1 MITIDVIKCAGRL
14 GLVLSTGV
22 LALQVQAATIGAERA
37 RSITAGAV
45 VMPQASALGADLG
58 VQASELAPGVGA
70 DAAGAP
76 ARPASGRPM
85 VNRHMSRSSGDRG
98 DDASDDGTD
107 SAQPTLLQHFDGLNH
122 RQNRLASGGNQFS
135 LEPPDQG
142 LCVGNGNVL
151 EVLND
156 VLRVYDTTGNPL
168 TAPIALN
175 SFLGYPPAINRTTGA
190 RGPFVTDPSCLFDAA
205 TQRFFLIVLTLDVDP
220 STGAFVGSNHIDLAV
235 SRTANPNGAWKI

>member
-1 MITIDVIKCAGRL
+1 MITTKTIKRAGRL
-14 GLVLSTGV
+14 GLALTTGV
-22 LALQVQAATIGAERA
+22 LALQVQALAISAETA

-45 VMPQASALGADLG
+45 VVPQASAPGADLG

-76 ARPASGRPM
+76 TQPASGQPI

-98 DDASDDGTD
+98 DDAADGETD
-107 SAQPTLLQHFDGLNH
+107 QASPTLLQHFDGLNH

-156 VLRVYDTTGNPL
+156 VLRVYDTTGNPH

-190 RGPFVTDPSCLFDAA
+190 PRPFAP
-205 TQRFFLIVLTLDVDP
+205 
-220 STGAFVGSNHIDLAV
+220 
-235 SRTANPNGAWKI
+235 